1 MDSMKKITNLL
12 MAAGMLTLPCALSYG
27 QNTTSRLSRAGMEQ
41 KPIEAVQKHSPL
53 QKQTHPLFRSG
64 NGQQLPASSLVLT
77 DMRKADDPTKAKI
90 TLNVQWQWETGG
102 GYQIVLDADADT
114 YGAVIPTDGYMAAG
128 DADYS
133 EFEYFLPEDAT
144 GTVADGHWIES
155 GSASILIEPGVYDYA
170 VTNPDPATP
179 AVWIPRGPQ
188 AIGDDFEFAAG
199 VEYVFTIC
207 AAPVQDEDGNDS
219 CYLSLIAPVDMEVV
233 EIISPASGSGLEQE
247 EVTVSVRNSGLE
259 AVSSFVLRLTV
270 DEGTAVEET
279 VSQELQARA
288 SMEYTFAAK
297 ADLSNPGEHKVKVE
311 VVSDGDLVASNNSLE
326 KTVYNAKPLSL
337 PYHCDFNEAS
347 DMEAWIVIDAN
358 EDGMTWEWE
367 AADPDDEEYYKAEPG
382 NSGSVKIDYAYSTPK
397 DDYLI
402 TMSPLQIP
410 AGDNHISFW
419 YRGGYGT
426 WGIESMKVL
435 WGKSSDPAEME
446 VLGEYMDF
454 VKNEYEQ
461 VAINFNVAE
470 EGDYYFAFYAC
481 SPANQMNINIDEVE
495 VKTGKFAGMPD
506 IAVTKVVLPT
516 SGCGLNDAAIGAEIS
531 NIGMADVNSITL
543 SYSVDGGTA
552 VEETFAQPLAMGET
566 RIFTFAQ
573 TADFSTPDHKY
584 GVVVTATLGADSQEE
599 NLENNQATDSVMN
612 FSPAEVPFYCDFTTA
627 EGREQWTSSVGAWVY
642 DDWIWYALQSFSTDA
657 LVSRCVALEEGKNYR
672 ISVNYQGGA
681 NSMLG
686 NVTDD
691 FAVLYGLSG
700 TSMSEWDTLK
710 TYRGINTEFSF
721 VEGNIAFTC
730 EDAGDY
736 SFAIQPLTN
745 HETFF
750 LKSVRIQEEQAYD
763 VRLNSFGGFAR
774 MMPVDQTGTE
784 WQVEVEVENRGAT
797 KVDSALVVVYSGE
810 QELGRGKVPVGE
822 QKAIGKGWVSIQVPA
837 GQTNQE
843 LKLKAVASVEGEED
857 LNPDNE
863 IEKTVLL
870 MDDIM
875 AYDNVTA
882 DMYGFMNAFG
892 VYSDYTECG
901 LPFRLFKADTL
912 TAVSLGWGYL
922 EENQDIVISVY
933 EWDAENEILGDVIYQ
948 ATHAKD
954 KTTGQIEHDIPDF
967 LLEAGDYMVSVRWF
981 SYALVSDMDMENGY
995 IYQIADGAVRR
1006 ETGLGFPAIR
1016 SVFGHD
1022 GIIADVDVAV
1032 DAISKPIEEGVFA
1045 VNESVVATVTNNGK
1059 ESVDVP
1065 VNLIVNKDLVST
1077 QTVTIPGWSSREVT
1091 FSADLSEPGMEYLL
1105 TVYTSLE
1112 GDEIP
1117 ANDTAIKIVR
1127 SNASP
1132 DPYVMNFEYC
1142 SDFAT
1147 GGFNPA
1153 WTTVDRDGQDV
1164 GGWANF
1170 SFPGQLAPAGF
1181 IAFNPSATNPSMM
1194 DYSDEVAATV
1204 APHGGKRFGMSLF
1217 LYEGGTNDDWLISP
1231 LLRMPASGAKM
1242 EFYVKSMLEDN
1253 GNLEN
1258 YKVLVS
1264 TADNNPDSFI
1274 AIGDVRYAPAT
1285 SWEKVEVDLSEYNG
1299 KDIYVAIQCTSTDL
1313 LAFMIDDISIQ
1324 KPTANE
1330 TGDRVDAQL
1339 SLYPNPANEM
1349 IHILSTDAKIQQV
1362 SIFNLSGAC
1371 LYQSAFAAQRQEFHY
1386 NVSSLNAGLYFAR
1399 VLTNQGAVVL
1409 KFMVQ

>member
-53 QKQTHPLFRSG
+53 QKQTHPLFRGG

-114 YGAVIPTDGYMAAG
+114 YGSVIPTDGYMAAG

-219 CYLSLIAPVDMEVV
+219 CYLSVIAPVDMEVV

-419 YRGGYGT
+419 YRGGWGT

-566 RIFTFAQ
+566 RIFTFSQ

-657 LVSRCVALEEGKNYR
+657 LVSRCVAFEEGKNYR

-822 QKAIGKGWVSIQVPA
+822 QKAIGKGRISIQVPA

-1253 GNLEN
+1253 GSLEN

-1264 TADNNPDSFI
+1264 AADNNPDSFI

-1285 SWEKVEVDLSEYNG
+1285 AWEKVEVDLSEYNG

-1349 IHILSTDAKIQQV
+1349 VHILSTDAKIQQV